1 MPNKGTPSGSCAAE
15 REELVAKWERSG
27 LTQREYCRQIGIPV
41 TTFDYYR
48 RRQLAR
54 TEEARTG
61 VSAPP
66 AVATPLVQVRLAEDQ
81 RPATASPATAP
92 SAGFAITLRNGRRLE
107 TGWEYPAAALAHLIA
122 IVEQA

>member
-1 MPNKGTPSGSCAAE
+1 MPSKRTQSGSTATE
-15 REELVAKWERSG
+15 RERLVAKWERSG

-66 AVATPLVQVRLAEDQ
+66 AVATPLVQVRLAEHQ
-81 RPATASPATAP
+81 PPTASPTTAP

-107 TGWEYPAAALAHLIA
+107 AGWAYPAAALAQLIA
-122 IVEQA
+122 IVEQP